1 MDNRQGTYGQRTGYE
16 TVTYKQKT
24 GDYRQGTG
32 VYRQGI
38 GDCKGTGTAGG
49 LMKLVDTF
57 ARSDQI
63 SRGTEGHKIG
73 GLTERGLGL
82 MDRGRM
88 NRGQGIKDRGQWL
101 LAGRLNWKINF
112 IALIL

>member
-1 MDNRQGTYGQRTGYE
+1 M
-16 TVTYKQKT
+16 TYKQKT

-32 VYRQGI
+32 VYRQRI

-49 LMKLVDTF
+49 LMIDKFD
-57 ARSDQI
+57 RSDQI
-63 SRGTEGHKIG
+63 SRGTVGHKTG

-101 LAGRLNWKINF
+101 PAGRLN
-112 IALIL
+112 